1 MNRRVARM
9 YPDPADEPIGV
20 TRGDTFEILDDDAV
34 VASEV
39 EPRDHPEVP
48 LSPAQRDA
56 VLERLGYAR
65 TGPWVEDRDR
75 AEASVRPR

>member
-1 MNRRVARM
+1 MKRWVARM
-9 YPDPADEPIGV
+9 YPDPADEAVGV
-20 TRGDTFEILDDDAV
+20 TRGDVFEVLDHDDV
-34 VASEV
+34 VAGDV

-56 VLERLGYAR
+56 VLERLGYVR
-65 TGPWVEDRDR
+65 TGPWIEENER